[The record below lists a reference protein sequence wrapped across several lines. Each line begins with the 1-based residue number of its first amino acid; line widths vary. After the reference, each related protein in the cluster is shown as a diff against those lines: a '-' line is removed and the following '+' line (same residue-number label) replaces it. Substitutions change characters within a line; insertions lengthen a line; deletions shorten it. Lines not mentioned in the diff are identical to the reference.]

1 MIRLVSFSAL
11 PAIAASLFAQ
21 SALDQLKAYKDGNA
35 TPAQAAQ
42 QARVATE
49 ATAQKYDILG
59 IKVGMTI
66 QEALAT
72 LKAHN
77 ANFRLKPQTIKYDVI
92 PNPLTYGLWATSP
105 NIYTGDNPVYDKVY
119 KNASTDRLPPDS
131 EQFYFLLAMP
141 PSRPTISKITRF
153 IRWSLNTAPLQDTL
167 VGDLTKK
174 YGSPSRDTGADKL
187 TSYGSRDLVWIDGGR
202 SGDRELLSCADNPH
216 SITFG
221 FPDASGGV
229 DGISLPPD
237 VTTLKLSLEKGYAQ
251 AYTGGDRCG
260 QLTVIH
266 ARLYDTRRL
275 RYPPT
280 PNIVGGM
287 AVMIASGPMDAAAL
301 EASRAY
307 LMQAAKDRDAKLTK
321 AAEQNRPKQF

>member
-1 MIRLVSFSAL
+1 MIRLASFAAL
-11 PAIAASLFAQ
+11 LAIAASLLAQ
-21 SALDQLKAYKDGNA
+21 SALDQLRAYKDGNA
-35 TPAQAAQ
+35 APAQAAQ
-42 QARVATE
+42 QALAAAGAR
-49 ATAQKYDILG
+49 AQKYDILG

-66 QEALAT
+66 QEALAS
-72 LKAHN
+72 LKAYN

-141 PSRPTISKITRF
+141 PSRPTVSKITRV
-153 IRWSLNTAPLQDTL
+153 IRWSLNTAPLQDIL
-167 VGDLTKK
+167 VGDLMKK
-174 YGSPSRDTGADKL
+174 YGSPIRDTGADKL
-187 TSYGSRDLVWIDGGR
+187 TTNGSRDLVWIAGGR
-202 SGDRELLSCADNPH
+202 SGDTELLSCADD
-216 SITFG
+216 SRFITFG
-221 FPDASGGV
+221 FSDSGGTI

-237 VTTLKLSLEKGYAQ
+237 AANLKLSLEKGYAQ
-251 AYTGGDRCG
+251 GYIGRDRCG
-260 QLTVIH
+260 QLTVIR

-287 AVMIASGPMDAAAL
+287 AVMIGSGPMDSAAL
-301 EASRAY
+301 EATRAY

-321 AAEQNRPKQF
+321 AAEQNRPKQ